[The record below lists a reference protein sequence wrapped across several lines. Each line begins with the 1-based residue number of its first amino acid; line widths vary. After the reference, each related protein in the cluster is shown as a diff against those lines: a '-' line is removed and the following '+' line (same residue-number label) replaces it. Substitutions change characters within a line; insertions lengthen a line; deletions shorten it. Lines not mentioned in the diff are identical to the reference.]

1 MISKVK
7 QSVKSACF
15 SSVQNKVKDNFI
27 KVNVDYK
34 NNFQQEFEKI
44 VINEMKN
51 IKLNSNINE
60 QKKRYLK
67 IFSKNIFE
75 KILFDNKNKLN
86 KECIKVLENY
96 LNIFFK
102 WIIQKSEE
110 YMNNFIRSNSNELI
124 SDLLNLQHEI
134 NSKYDNKL
142 QIQKNTDEWKEEI
155 DKQLKIELD
164 NVIVFGLMKEGSL
177 FIYDEFNK
185 ILLDIME
192 KKYNEYL
199 QTENE
204 YITNVTKD
212 KVEAILNNFVFN

>member
-1 MISKVK
+1 
-7 QSVKSACF
+7 
-15 SSVQNKVKDNFI
+15 
-27 KVNVDYK
+27 
-34 NNFQQEFEKI
+34 
-44 VINEMKN
+44 
-51 IKLNSNINE
+51 
-60 QKKRYLK
+60 
-67 IFSKNIFE
+67 
-75 KILFDNKNKLN
+75 
-86 KECIKVLENY
+86 
-96 LNIFFK
+96 
-102 WIIQKSEE
+102 
-110 YMNNFIRSNSNELI
+110 MNNFIRSNSNELI

>member
-15 SSVQNKVKDNFI
+15 SSVQHKVKDNFI

-67 IFSKNIFE
+67 IFSRNIFE

-86 KECIKVLENY
+86 KECIKFLENY

-110 YMNNFIRSNSNELI
+110 YMNNFIKSNSNELI

-142 QIQKNTDEWKEEI
+142 QIQKNTDEWKFEI

>member
-1 MISKVK
+1 
-7 QSVKSACF
+7 
-15 SSVQNKVKDNFI
+15 
-27 KVNVDYK
+27 
-34 NNFQQEFEKI
+34 
-44 VINEMKN
+44 MKN

-86 KECIKVLENY
+86 KECIKFLENY

-212 KVEAILNNFVFN
+212 KVEAILNNFVFS